1 MASGMYSATTR
12 SISVTVQPRYMA
24 DRSDPSE
31 QRFFWAYTVEIANS
45 GPAAVQILAR
55 HWIITDANGK
65 REDVRGIGVVGEQ
78 PVIEPGS
85 SFTYTSGC
93 PLPTP
98 SGVMVGTYQAI
109 DDAGE
114 TFTVDIPAFSLDVP
128 GQKRVLN

>member
-1 MASGMYSATTR
+1 MYTATTKD
-12 SISVTVQPRYMA
+12 INVKVEPRYMA

-31 QRFFWAYTVEIANS
+31 KRFFWAYTVEIANS
-45 GPAAVQILAR
+45 GAAPVQILAR
-55 HWIITDANGK
+55 HWIITDQNGR

-98 SGVMVGTYQAI
+98 SGTMVGTYQAI
-109 DDAGE
+109 DSAGQ
-114 TFTVDIPAFSLDVP
+114 TFTVNIPAFSLDVP